1 MDLTP
6 YINKALDAEQYIAL
20 LAENLELHHLHY
32 KKFQMSPAD
41 EDQLKKV
48 KPLKILVL
56 TEPWCGD
63 SVAIFPVIRKM
74 AEVNQWPLKILRR
87 DENLDLMDQ
96 FLTGMGRAVP
106 IFLFLA
112 PDNTLIFK
120 FGPRPEAA
128 QAIFEQYR
136 EEFKA
141 GRMEKSE
148 IIKKIRT
155 FYAKNKGTA
164 IFNQLM
170 SLCKQNDLIT
180 T

>member
-6 YINKALDAEQYIAL
+6 YFEKALNTEEYIGL
-20 LAENLELHHLHY
+20 LAENLELHQLHY
-32 KKFQMSPAD
+32 KKFQMTQAD

-63 SVAIFPVIRKM
+63 SVAIFPVVRKM
-74 AEVNQWPLKILRR
+74 AEVCQWPVKILRR

-96 FLTGMGRAVP
+96 FLTGNARAVP
-106 IFLFLA
+106 IFLFLN
-112 PDNTLIFK
+112 PDHTLIFR

-148 IIKKIRT
+148 IIKKIRN
-155 FYAKNKGTA
+155 FYAKDKGNA
-164 IFNQLM
+164 IFTQLL
-170 SLCKQNDLIT
+170 SLFHQHNLIP
-180 T
+180 